1 MAFLFQN
8 LAQSKSNSGMENV
21 GFMKQGT
28 GIKPANKDSRQW
40 FRDKAQA
47 IITVD
52 PRQVLK
58 KLKQRSVTRL
68 KPQDIGK
75 MFMYFYDPKHKDTLP
90 YYDRFPVIFVIETY
104 PDGFL
109 GINLHYLPPVWRA
122 KLMDALY
129 GTINN
134 RRYDETSKLRI
145 NYKLLASSAR
155 MRWFK
160 PCVKRYLY
168 SHVRTNIVEIPITEW
183 DYCAMLPLERFKK
196 QKAIKVQKDSVNS
209 VGSY

>member
-1 MAFLFQN
+1 MAFLFQK
-8 LAQSKSNSGMENV
+8 LAQSKSASGMANV
-21 GFMKQGT
+21 GFMKKET
-28 GIKPANKDSRQW
+28 NIKPESKDSRTW
-40 FRDKAQA
+40 FREKAQA
-47 IITVD
+47 VTAVN
-52 PRQVLK
+52 PRQVLGK
-58 KLKQRSVTRL
+58 MKQRSVTRM

-104 PDGFL
+104 ADGFL

-129 GTINN
+129 TTINN
-134 RRYDETSKLRI
+134 KRYDETSKLRI
-145 NYKLLASSAR
+145 NYQLLAGSAR

-168 SHVRTNIVEIPITEW
+168 SHVRSNMVEVPITEW

-196 QKAIKVQKDSVNS
+196 EKAIKVQKDSVNS

>member
-1 MAFLFQN
+1 MAFLFQK
-8 LAQSKSNSGMENV
+8 LAMGKSTSGMADI
-21 GFMKQGT
+21 GFMKKES
-28 GIKPANKDSRQW
+28 GIKPANKDSRTW

-47 IITVD
+47 VTTANPSELLRKVG
-52 PRQVLK
+52 
-58 KLKQRSVTRL
+58 RSTTRF

-75 MFMYFYDPKHKDTLP
+75 MFMYFYDPKFKDTLP

-104 PDGFL
+104 QDGFL
-109 GINLHYLPPVWRA
+109 GLNLHYLPPVYRA

-134 RRYDETSKLRI
+134 TKYDETSKLRI
-145 NYKLLASSAR
+145 NYQLLAGSAR

-168 SHVRTNIVEIPITEW
+168 NHVRSNMVEIPVTEW

-196 QKAIKVQKDSVNS
+196 AKAIRVQKDSINS
-209 VGSY
+209 VGNY